1 MKPAPFDYV
10 VAAST
15 DEAVQY
21 LAEVED
27 GTAKLIAGGQSLVPL
42 LALRLARPSLL
53 VDINRIPGL
62 ATIDMLSGT
71 TVRFGALVS
80 HRMLCEQSEY
90 PLLSEAASW
99 IGHAA
104 IRTRGTIGGSLA
116 HSDPAAELPVVAV
129 AAGMVIEVI
138 SPSARRRIDAED
150 LFLGTLE
157 NSLADNEMIVAVEAR
172 LPEHWGFAEYARRH
186 GDFGLV
192 TVAAAEVG
200 GVIRIALGGVGSKPT
215 RALEGEA
222 IVNGAN
228 SLEDQLIEQAARA
241 AAGAVTPN
249 GDFHGSVKYRVGLV
263 EELVGRVLRQ
273 LASSRQRATENWS

>member
-10 VAAST
+10 VAASA

-27 GTAKLIAGGQSLVPL
+27 GTAKIIAGGQSLVPL

-62 ATIDMLSGT
+62 ATIESLSKT
-71 TVRFGALVS
+71 SIRIGALVS
-80 HRMLCEQSEY
+80 HRMLCEQTTS

-99 IGHAA
+99 IGHTA

-129 AAGMVIEVI
+129 AAGMSVEVV
-138 SPSARRRIDAED
+138 SPSGKRTISAED
-150 LFLGTLE
+150 LFVSTLE
-157 NSLADNEMIVAVEAR
+157 NSLADDEMIVAVDAP
-172 LPEHWGFAEYARRH
+172 LPERWGFAEYARRH

-192 TVAAAEVG
+192 TVAVAEVG
-200 GVIRIALGGVGSKPT
+200 GKIRIAIGGVGNKPV
-215 RALEGEA
+215 RALESEA
-222 IVNGAN
+222 LVNDAT
-228 SLEDQLIEQAARA
+228 SLDTQLTERAARA
-241 AAGAVTPN
+241 AASAVTPN
-249 GDFHGSVKYRVGLV
+249 GDFHGSASYRTGLV
-263 EELVGRVLRQ
+263 EELVGRALRQ
-273 LASSRQRATENWS
+273 LALSRLSAMENWS